1 MKLAESENFVTLSF
15 MFAENLITRVL
26 RLKIIKRL
34 KLVQVC
40 TGLQ

>member
-1 MKLAESENFVTLSF
+1 MKLAEPENFVTLSF
-15 MFAENLITRVL
+15 MFTENLIMRVL

>member
-15 MFAENLITRVL
+15 MFTENLITRVL